1 MNLVI
6 FDLETTGV
14 DIIKDEIIQIGAV
27 CIDTQ
32 TGKEILDFETKLLP
46 TEKGIASLMKM
57 KETGF
62 KNCYDPEIWGLE
74 GVAKAVALQRFAGW
88 IGRFT
93 DQKRV
98 SKSGRS
104 YYVVQGCGYNSV
116 KFDHPFLLNVCRF
129 SNIFIPM
136 DMRVWDTMQFAML
149 YASVRN
155 IEIDDFK
162 LETVAKAL
170 KIELLQAHDALE
182 DARATAK
189 ITFHIL
195 NELRKA

>member
-1 MNLVI
+1 MNLIV

-14 DIIKDEIIQIGAV
+14 DIVKDEIIQIGAI
-27 CIDTQ
+27 CIDTD
-32 TGKEILDFETKLLP
+32 TGRHISEFEAKLLP
-46 TEKGIASLMKM
+46 TEKGVASLLKM

-62 KNCYDPEIWGLE
+62 QNCYDHEIWGLE
-74 GVAKAVALQRFAGW
+74 GVAKALALQRFAGW
-88 IGRFT
+88 IGRFA
-93 DQKRV
+93 DQNRI

-136 DMRVWDTMQFAML
+136 DMRVWDTMQFAMI
-149 YASVRN
+149 YAAVKG
-155 IEIDDFK
+155 ITIDDFK

-170 KIELLQAHDALE
+170 KIELVQAHDALA
-182 DARATAK
+182 DARATAM
-189 ITFHIL
+189 ITFNIL

>member
-1 MNLVI
+1 MNLIV

-14 DIIKDEIIQIGAV
+14 DIVKDEIIQIGAV

-32 TGKEILDFETKLLP
+32 TGKEILDFEAKILP
-46 TEKGIASLMKM
+46 SEKGIASLMKM

-74 GVAKAVALQRFAGW
+74 GVAKSLALQRFAGW

-93 DQKRV
+93 DQRRV
-98 SKSGRS
+98 SKTGRG

-149 YASVRN
+149 YASVKN
-155 IEIDDFK
+155 INIDDFK

-170 KIELLQAHDALE
+170 KIELVQAHDALA
-182 DARATAK
+182 DARATAT

-195 NELRKA
+195 NELRKS